1 MLPYLDKKFF
11 ADVIKGLEVTRSFCV
26 TQVSPKCYHKCPQK
40 TEAEGRLPWWCSG
53 WESACQRRG
62 HGFDPWSGKIPHPA
76 GQLSLC
82 TATTEAALSQSQS
95 HWAKSR
101 VDSHPPPPRGSM
113 GEYTHTPT
121 SSFCWLCQFL
131 ACGHVT
137 TVHPPSSH
145 HLLLHESNSPLPLFL
160 NKIVF

>member
-53 WESACQRRG
+53 WESAWQRRG
-62 HGFDPWSGKIPHPA
+62 HGFDHWSGKIPHPA

-82 TATTEAALSQSQS
+82 TATTEAALSKSVSLGQIQGGQPPASPPRLYGRIHTHPHFQLLLALPVLGL
-95 HWAKSR
+95 WACHYSP
-101 VDSHPPPPRGSM
+101 SSIFTSPPPP
-113 GEYTHTPT
+113 
-121 SSFCWLCQFL
+121 
-131 ACGHVT
+131 
-137 TVHPPSSH
+137 
-145 HLLLHESNSPLPLFL
+145 
-160 NKIVF
+160 